1 MDYYPLAYK
10 VAGGLF
16 SVQALFFIL
25 ISVLAGTLPSM
36 PAYLMVSMAVMSF
49 SMAYLHPQ
57 FKQKDE
63 RMQLIRYKG
72 LFYSFFAMLIYMFAL
87 LTLLE
92 AGVNLTAS
100 MVIQML
106 IALNICTVFLSWVI
120 LSKKM

>member
-1 MDYYPLAYK
+1 
-10 VAGGLF
+10 
-16 SVQALFFIL
+16 
-25 ISVLAGTLPSM
+25 M